1 MIIINEELTSANG
14 ADLQPYQ
21 PQFLQRLIPPADER
35 RECVS
40 RLWIWLE
47 GRQLKEG
54 NLHVAKKGNFCL
66 RPHPPPPPHRC
77 TCSFIKVGQHCFS
90 AYSVSFT
97 GGGRP
102 PQIALLFLTSRLCKS
117 VISLIFSALRDTTS
131 PPHPQ
136 PPPTPPTPLRHR
148 QRRRAAFTSSPVS
161 FLLALFVFCA
171 RRITTAALLRA
182 SRCFVFL
189 AAVTLSL
196 ISLLSPS
203 SFPLLLIL
211 AASCHACSCIISFDN
226 LYTERRACACVC
238 VCVRVCAFHENICLK

>member
-1 MIIINEELTSANG
+1 MLQKKAIFVSAH
-14 ADLQPYQ
+14 
-21 PQFLQRLIPPADER
+21 
-35 RECVS
+35 S
-40 RLWIWLE
+40 
-47 GRQLKEG
+47 
-54 NLHVAKKGNFCL
+54 
-66 RPHPPPPPHRC
+66 PPPPPHPIAARVLSSRWASIVSAPTAC
-77 TCSFIKVGQHCFS
+77 NLQVEADFQPSATNCSSFSDIK
-90 AYSVSFT
+90 
-97 GGGRP
+97 
-102 PQIALLFLTSRLCKS
+102 
-117 VISLIFSALRDTTS
+117 ALRKCDFFDLFSLTGHHFS
-131 PPHPQ
+131 S
-136 PPPTPPTPLRHR
+136 TPPLPPLRHR

>member
-1 MIIINEELTSANG
+1 MLQKKAIFVSAHPPTPTPSLHVFFHQG
-14 ADLQPYQ
+14 GPALFQR
-21 PQFLQRLIPPADER
+21 LQRVIYR
-35 RECVS
+35 
-40 RLWIWLE
+40 W
-47 GRQLKEG
+47 
-54 NLHVAKKGNFCL
+54 
-66 RPHPPPPPHRC
+66 RP
-77 TCSFIKVGQHCFS
+77 TSS
-90 AYSVSFT
+90 
-97 GGGRP
+97 RP
-102 PQIALLFLTSRLCKS
+102 PQIALLFLTSRLCES

-136 PPPTPPTPLRHR
+136 PPHPPLRHR